1 MGVRLQHIGKR
12 AMNQADLEY
21 LHNQLRLLEQQLV
34 AAKAPGAITTRAH
47 DASLAVEW
55 LLKHRS
61 YSI

>member
-1 MGVRLQHIGKR
+1 
-12 AMNQADLEY
+12 MNQADLEY

-55 LLKHRS
+55 LLKHQS